1 MILSLSSTLMLY
13 LPLIVST
20 IDLNKV
26 MSYSF
31 PSKLIFLD
39 SFEFIID
46 FIFVQPQNAKA
57 KVRSR
62 LLLSPLHAKR
72 LSEAL
77 KENIMKYE
85 MKFGQVKNPTTSHE
99 KSEFYN

>member
-1 MILSLSSTLMLY
+1 MAEELKKQEIKIEIDEQTANGTYSNSA
-13 LPLIVST
+13 LIAHSET
-20 IDLNKV
+20 
-26 MSYSF
+26 
-31 PSKLIFLD
+31 
-39 SFEFIID
+39 EFIID
-46 FIFVQPQNAKA
+46 FIFLQPQNAKA

-62 LLLSPLHAKR
+62 ILLSPLHAKR

-85 MKFGQVKNPTTSHE
+85 MRFGQVKNPVVSQE